1 MDQQPPPAP
10 HPADEPPPPAPGS
23 SAPGS
28 SAPVPPAPA
37 PVPAPAG
44 EPPSWNAAVVQAGPA
59 PGVEF
64 AGFGARAIAYI
75 LDSILLSLV
84 IGALSI
90 VLLPIIAGTSRDG
103 DVSAAGG
110 AASAVW
116 VVLIILVSLL
126 YFPFFWQRSGRT
138 PAMGMVNI
146 KVVRDSDGGPITW
159 GRAVLR
165 YIGFFIDSI
174 VFGLP
179 IGWLWPLFDKRRRA
193 WHDLIGG
200 TVVIKS

>member
-1 MDQQPPPAP
+1 
-10 HPADEPPPPAPGS
+10 
-23 SAPGS
+23 
-28 SAPVPPAPA
+28 
-37 PVPAPAG
+37 
-44 EPPSWNAAVVQAGPA
+44 VVQPGPA

-64 AGFGARAIAYI
+64 AGFGARAVAYI

-90 VLLPIIAGTSRDG
+90 VVLPIIAGTSRDG

-110 AASAVW
+110 AAIAVW
-116 VVLIILVSLL
+116 VILIILVSLL

-138 PAMGMVNI
+138 PAMGMFNI